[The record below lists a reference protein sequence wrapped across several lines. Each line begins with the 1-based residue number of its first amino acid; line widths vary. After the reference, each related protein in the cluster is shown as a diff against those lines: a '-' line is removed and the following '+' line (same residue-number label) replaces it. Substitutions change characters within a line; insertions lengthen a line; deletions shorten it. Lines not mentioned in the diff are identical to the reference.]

1 MFALVQDG
9 SITKTLSGNRG
20 ITLGGIQYP
29 QNIFTLWS
37 AAEKEAIGIY
47 EVVWDNTNKKDEAY
61 YTNTNQSFAFA
72 GGVVT
77 ASYGS
82 ATAKLLEDRNEVWTQ
97 EQIDNGDAPDGT
109 SADDP
114 QLDEKGNQIVTKGLK
129 SQKKDIIK
137 QQASGLLTPTD
148 WYVIKATDV
157 ESYSVPSAVTTFR
170 ANVRTKSN
178 TMETAIDNASD
189 VDALATLYAYVNT
202 GTEENRVMERPLG
215 EWPELEV

>member
-29 QNIFTLWS
+29 RAIYTLWS

-47 EVVWDNTNKKDEAY
+47 EVVFDNTNKKDEAY
-61 YTNTNQSFAFA
+61 YINTDQSFNFA
-72 GGVVT
+72 DGVVT

-82 ATAKLLEDRNEVWTQ
+82 ATPKELADRNAT
-97 EQIDNGDAPDGT
+97 
-109 SADDP
+109 DDEGAE
-114 QLDEKGNQIVTKGLK
+114 LDPVIVIEGLK
-129 SQKKDIIK
+129 TKHKEKIK

-189 VDALATLYAYVNT
+189 VDALATLYEYVNT
-202 GTEENRVMERPLG
+202 GTEENPVMERPLG
-215 EWPELEV
+215 EFPTLEI